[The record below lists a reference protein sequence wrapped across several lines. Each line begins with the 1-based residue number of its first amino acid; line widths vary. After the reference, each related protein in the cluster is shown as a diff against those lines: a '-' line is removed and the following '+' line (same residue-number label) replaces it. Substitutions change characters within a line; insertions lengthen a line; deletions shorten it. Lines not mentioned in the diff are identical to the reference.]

1 MAHRLRLVESNANLM
16 RTFIALSTTTLLV
29 IATLSMA
36 APSPGLSTLSDNQLF
51 ILKTTRQYKGGE
63 VEVYSSSGY
72 LVTSH
77 RLVRRKMIIDFKH
90 VSQGT
95 YRIKVK
101 KGVNVEEFT
110 FTKN

>member
-1 MAHRLRLVESNANLM
+1 M
-16 RTFIALSTTTLLV
+16 RTFIALSTTTLIV

-36 APSPGLSTLSDNQLF
+36 APSSGLSAISDNQLF

-95 YRIKVK
+95 YQIKVK
-101 KGVNVEEFT
+101 KGANVEEFT

>member
-1 MAHRLRLVESNANLM
+1 M
-16 RTFIALSTTTLLV
+16 RTFIALSTTVLLV
-29 IATLSMA
+29 IASLSMA
-36 APSPGLSTLSDNQLF
+36 APKQGLSAVSDNQVF

-63 VEVYSSSGY
+63 VEVYSSTGY

-101 KGVNVEEFT
+101 KGANVEEFT

>member
-1 MAHRLRLVESNANLM
+1 MK
-16 RTFIALSTTTLLV
+16 TFIALSTTMLLV
-29 IATLSMA
+29 IASLSMA
-36 APSPGLSTLSDNQLF
+36 APKPGLTTLSDNQLF
-51 ILKTTRQYKGGE
+51 ILTTTRQYKGGE

-77 RLVRRKMIIDFKH
+77 RLIRRKMVIDFKH
-90 VSQGT
+90 VSQGI

-101 KGVNVEEFT
+101 KGNNLQEFT